1 MVIAGWWPESYPRK
15 FAASNISTAFFGC
28 CLIIAFCI
36 SQA

>member
-15 FAASNISTAFFGC
+15 FAASNISTLFSC
-28 CLIIAFCI
+28 CLIVAACI